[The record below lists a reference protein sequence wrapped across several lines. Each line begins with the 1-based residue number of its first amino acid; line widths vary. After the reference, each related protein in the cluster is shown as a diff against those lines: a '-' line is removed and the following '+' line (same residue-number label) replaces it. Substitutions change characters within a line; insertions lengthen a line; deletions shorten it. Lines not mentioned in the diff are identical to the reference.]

1 MDQEQKRIEKMVSDG
16 IITKAEAEK
25 LLAALHHNIERKEH
39 IAISS
44 RLKMVF
50 SVIEFICVVSVT
62 VMVMIM
68 LMLMDK

>member
-25 LLAALHHNIERKEH
+25 LLAALSHNVKRKEH
-39 IAISS
+39 LAAPSK
-44 RLKMVF
+44 LKTVF
-50 SVIEFICVVSVT
+50 SIIEFICVVSIT

-68 LMLMDK
+68 LLNP

>member
-1 MDQEQKRIEKMVSDG
+1 MDQEQKRIEKMVVDG

-25 LLAALHHNIERKEH
+25 LFAALHHTTERKEQV
-39 IAISS
+39 AVPSK
-44 RLKMVF
+44 LKMVF

-68 LMLMDK
+68 LVNK